1 MDAMTARAR
10 TFAAVLT
17 ALLAVT
23 ACSSTPGSATGST
36 TAAPITSDSVPT
48 PTAQVVREYDRGD
61 DAFTQGFEIDGD
73 VLYEGTGLEGSSFVR
88 RTSLENMTEIDRVDL
103 PSDLFGEG
111 ITVDGDT
118 LWQITWQDGV
128 AIARDRDTLAEERR
142 VNYDGEGWGLCTQGR
157 DTQGP
162 GTQGRGTQDDR
173 LVMSDGTST
182 LTFRDP
188 TSFDA
193 EGTVDVTLDGNPVE
207 RLNELECADDGSVY
221 ANVWQTFDIVRIDP
235 GSGKVTAV
243 IDGTPLWNSMSAAER
258 SGADVFNGIAQIPG
272 TDRFLV
278 TGKFWPKIFEVR
290 FTDPAPVGQN

>member
-1 MDAMTARAR
+1 MDAMTVRAR

-17 ALLAVT
+17 SALAVT
-23 ACSSTPGSATGST
+23 ACSSPSGST
-36 TAAPITSDSVPT
+36 TAAPTTSDSVPT
-48 PTAQVVREYDRGD
+48 LTADVVREYDRGD

-88 RTSLENMTEIDRVDL
+88 RTSLENMTELERVDL

-128 AIARDRDTLAEERR
+128 AIARDRDTLTEQRR
-142 VNYDGEGWGLCTQGR
+142 VTYDGEGWGLCTE
-157 DTQGP
+157 
-162 GTQGRGTQDDR
+162 GRGTPDDR

-193 EGTVDVTLDGNPVE
+193 VDTVGVTLDGNPVE
-207 RLNELECADDGSVY
+207 RLNELECAEDGSIY
-221 ANVWQTFDIVRIDP
+221 ANVWQTFDIMRIDP
-235 GSGKVTAV
+235 ETGKVTAV
-243 IDGTPLWNSMSAAER
+243 IDGTPLWNSMSDSDR
-258 SGADVFNGIAQIPG
+258 GGADVFNGIAQIPG

-290 FTDPAPVGQN
+290 FTDTAPVGQN

>member
-1 MDAMTARAR
+1 MTVRAR
-10 TFAAVLT
+10 TFAAVLIS
-17 ALLAVT
+17 ALAAT
-23 ACSSTPGSATGST
+23 ACSSPSGST
-36 TAAPITSDSVPT
+36 TAAPTTSDSVPT
-48 PTAQVVREYDRGD
+48 LTADVVREYDRGD

-88 RTSLENMTEIDRVDL
+88 RTSLENMTELERVDL

-128 AIARDRDTLAEERR
+128 AIARDRDTLTEQRR
-142 VNYDGEGWGLCTQGR
+142 VTYDGEGWGLCTE
-157 DTQGP
+157 
-162 GTQGRGTQDDR
+162 GRGTPDDR

-193 EGTVDVTLDGNPVE
+193 VDTVDVTLDGNPVE
-207 RLNELECADDGSVY
+207 RLNELECAEDGSIY
-221 ANVWQTFDIVRIDP
+221 ANVWQTFDIIRIDP
-235 GSGKVTAV
+235 ETGNVTAV
-243 IDGTPLWNSMSAAER
+243 IDGTPLWNSMSDSDR
-258 SGADVFNGIAQIPG
+258 GGADVFNGIAQIPG

-290 FTDPAPVGQN
+290 FTDTAPVGQN

>member
-1 MDAMTARAR
+1 MTARAR
-10 TFAAVLT
+10 TFAALLT
-17 ALLAVT
+17 SALAVA
-23 ACSSTPGSATGST
+23 ACSCTSGSSTPIPA
-36 TAAPITSDSVPT
+36 TSDSVPT
-48 PTAQVVREYDRGD
+48 LTTEIVREYDRGD

-88 RTSLENMTEIDRVDL
+88 RTSLGSMTELERVDL

-118 LWQITWQDGV
+118 LWQITWQNGV
-128 AIARDRDTLAEERR
+128 AIARDRDTLAEQRR
-142 VNYDGEGWGLCTQGR
+142 VNYDGEGWGLCSQA
-157 DTQGP
+157 P
-162 GTQGRGTQDDR
+162 DDR
-173 LVMSDGTST
+173 LVMSDGSST

-193 EGTVDVTLDGNPVE
+193 QGTVDVTLDGNPVE

-221 ANVWQTFDIVRIDP
+221 ANVWQTFDIMRIAP
-235 GSGKVTAV
+235 ETGNVTAV
-243 IDGTPLWNSMSAAER
+243 IDGTPLWDSMPASER

-278 TGKFWPKIFEVR
+278 TGKYWPKIFEVR
-290 FTDPAPVGQN
+290 FTDTAPVGQN

>member
-1 MDAMTARAR
+1 MGAMTARAR
-10 TFAAVLT
+10 TFAAALT
-17 ALLAVT
+17 SVLAVT
-23 ACSSTPGSATGST
+23 ACSSTTQPTPVS
-36 TAAPITSDSVPT
+36 SDSVPT
-48 PTAQVVREYDRGD
+48 LTTEVVREYDRGK

-88 RTSLENMTEIDRVDL
+88 RTSLDTMTELDRVDL

-128 AIARDRDTLAEERR
+128 AIARDRDTLAEQRR
-142 VNYDGEGWGLCTQGR
+142 VNYDGEGWGLCTQASA
-157 DTQGP
+157 
-162 GTQGRGTQDDR
+162 DR
-173 LVMSDGTST
+173 LVMSDGSST

-193 EGTVDVTLDGNPVE
+193 QGTVNVTLDGNPVE

-221 ANVWQTFDIVRIDP
+221 ANVWQTFDIMRIDP
-235 GSGKVTAV
+235 ETGAVTAV
-243 IDGTPLWNSMSAAER
+243 IDSTPLWNSMSASQR
-258 SGADVFNGIAQIPG
+258 GGADVFNGIAQIPG

-278 TGKFWPKIFEVR
+278 TGKYWPTIFEVR
-290 FTDPAPVGQN
+290 FTDTAPVGQN

>member
-1 MDAMTARAR
+1 MTVRAR
-10 TFAAVLT
+10 TFAAVLIS
-17 ALLAVT
+17 ALAVT
-23 ACSSTPGSATGST
+23 ACSSPSGST
-36 TAAPITSDSVPT
+36 TAAPTTSDSVQT
-48 PTAQVVREYDRGD
+48 LTADVVREYDRGD

-88 RTSLENMTEIDRVDL
+88 RTSLENMTELERVDL

-128 AIARDRDTLAEERR
+128 AIARDRDTLTEQRR
-142 VNYDGEGWGLCTQGR
+142 VNYDGEGWGLCTE
-157 DTQGP
+157 
-162 GTQGRGTQDDR
+162 GRGKPDDR

-193 EGTVDVTLDGNPVE
+193 VDTVDVTLDGNPVE
-207 RLNELECADDGSVY
+207 RLNELECAEDGSIY
-221 ANVWQTFDIVRIDP
+221 ANVWQTFDIMRIDP
-235 GSGKVTAV
+235 ETGKVTAV
-243 IDGTPLWNSMSAAER
+243 IDGTPLWNSMSDSDR
-258 SGADVFNGIAQIPG
+258 GGADVFNGIAQIPG

-290 FTDPAPVGQN
+290 FTDTAPVGQN

>member
-1 MDAMTARAR
+1 MTVRAR
-10 TFAAVLT
+10 TFAAVLIS
-17 ALLAVT
+17 ALAVT
-23 ACSSTPGSATGST
+23 ACSSPSGST
-36 TAAPITSDSVPT
+36 TAAPTTSDSVPT
-48 PTAQVVREYDRGD
+48 LTADVVREYDRGD

-88 RTSLENMTEIDRVDL
+88 RTSLENMTELERVDL

-128 AIARDRDTLAEERR
+128 AIARDRDTLTEQRR
-142 VNYDGEGWGLCTQGR
+142 VNYDGEGWGLCTE
-157 DTQGP
+157 
-162 GTQGRGTQDDR
+162 GRGTPDDR

-193 EGTVDVTLDGNPVE
+193 VDTVDVTLDGNPVE
-207 RLNELECADDGSVY
+207 RLNELECAEDGSIY
-221 ANVWQTFDIVRIDP
+221 ANVWQTFDIMRIDP
-235 GSGKVTAV
+235 ETGKVTAV
-243 IDGTPLWNSMSAAER
+243 IDGTPLWNSMSDSDR
-258 SGADVFNGIAQIPG
+258 GGADVFNGIAQIPG

-290 FTDPAPVGQN
+290 FTDTAPVGQN

>member
-1 MDAMTARAR
+1 MTVRAR

-17 ALLAVT
+17 SALAVT
-23 ACSSTPGSATGST
+23 ACSSTSGST
-36 TAAPITSDSVPT
+36 TAAPTTSDSVPT
-48 PTAQVVREYDRGD
+48 LTADVVREYDRD
-61 DAFTQGFEIDGD
+61 DGAFTQGFEIDGD

-88 RTSLENMTEIDRVDL
+88 RTSLENMTELERVDL

-128 AIARDRDTLAEERR
+128 AIARDRDTLTEQRR
-142 VNYDGEGWGLCTQGR
+142 VNYDGEGWGLCTE
-157 DTQGP
+157 
-162 GTQGRGTQDDR
+162 GRGTSDDR

-193 EGTVDVTLDGNPVE
+193 VDTVDVTLDGNPVE
-207 RLNELECADDGSVY
+207 RLNELDCAEDGSIY
-221 ANVWQTFDIVRIDP
+221 ANVWQTFDIMRIDP
-235 GSGKVTAV
+235 DTGKVTAV
-243 IDGTPLWNSMSAAER
+243 IDGTPLWDSMSAADR
-258 SGADVFNGIAQIPG
+258 GGADVFNGIAQIPG

-290 FTDPAPVGQN
+290 FTDTAPVGQN

>member
-1 MDAMTARAR
+1 MTASVR
-10 TFAAVLT
+10 TIAAVL
-17 ALLAVT
+17 ASVLAVT
-23 ACSSTPGSATGST
+23 ACSSTSGPTAST
-36 TAAPITSDSVPT
+36 PVASDSVPT
-48 PTAQVVREYDRGD
+48 LTTEVVREYDRSD

-88 RTSLENMTEIDRVDL
+88 RASLANMTELERVDL

-128 AIARDRDTLAEERR
+128 AIARDRDTLAEQRR
-142 VNYDGEGWGLCTQGR
+142 VDYDGEGWGLCA
-157 DTQGP
+157 
-162 GTQGRGTQDDR
+162 QGRGTPDDR
-173 LVMSDGTST
+173 LVMSDGSST

-188 TSFDA
+188 TTFDA
-193 EGTVDVTLDGNPVE
+193 ESTVDVTLDGSPVE

-221 ANVWQTFDIVRIDP
+221 ANVWQTFDIMRIDP
-235 GSGKVTAV
+235 DTGAVTAV
-243 IDGTPLWNSMSAAER
+243 IDGTPLWNSMSASDR

-278 TGKFWPKIFEVR
+278 TGKYWPKIFEVR
-290 FTDPAPVGQN
+290 FTDTAPVGQN

>member
-1 MDAMTARAR
+1 MGAMTARAR
-10 TFAAVLT
+10 TFAAALT
-17 ALLAVT
+17 SVLAVT
-23 ACSSTPGSATGST
+23 ACSSTTQPT
-36 TAAPITSDSVPT
+36 PVTSDSVPT
-48 PTAQVVREYDRGD
+48 LTTEVVREYDRGK

-88 RTSLENMTEIDRVDL
+88 RTSLDTMTELDRVDL

-128 AIARDRDTLAEERR
+128 AIARDRDTLAEQRR
-142 VNYDGEGWGLCTQGR
+142 VNYDGEGWGLCTQASA
-157 DTQGP
+157 
-162 GTQGRGTQDDR
+162 DR
-173 LVMSDGTST
+173 LVMSDGSST

-193 EGTVDVTLDGNPVE
+193 QGTVNVTLDGNPVE

-221 ANVWQTFDIVRIDP
+221 ANVWQTFDIMRIDP
-235 GSGKVTAV
+235 ETGAVTAV
-243 IDGTPLWNSMSAAER
+243 IDSTPLWNSMSASQR
-258 SGADVFNGIAQIPG
+258 GGADVFNGIAQIPG

-278 TGKFWPKIFEVR
+278 TGKYWPTIFEVR
-290 FTDPAPVGQN
+290 FTDTAPVGQN

>member
-1 MDAMTARAR
+1 MTVRAR

-17 ALLAVT
+17 SALAVT
-23 ACSSTPGSATGST
+23 ACSSPSGST
-36 TAAPITSDSVPT
+36 TAAPTTSDSVPT
-48 PTAQVVREYDRGD
+48 LTADVVREYDRGD

-88 RTSLENMTEIDRVDL
+88 RTSLENMTELERVDL

-128 AIARDRDTLAEERR
+128 AIARDRDTLTEQRR
-142 VNYDGEGWGLCTQGR
+142 VTYDGEGWGLCTE
-157 DTQGP
+157 
-162 GTQGRGTQDDR
+162 GRGTPDDR

-193 EGTVDVTLDGNPVE
+193 VDTVGVTLDGNPVE
-207 RLNELECADDGSVY
+207 RLNELECAEDGSIY
-221 ANVWQTFDIVRIDP
+221 ANVWQTFDIMRIDP
-235 GSGKVTAV
+235 ETGKVTAV
-243 IDGTPLWNSMSAAER
+243 IDGTPLWNSMSDSDR
-258 SGADVFNGIAQIPG
+258 GGADVFNGIAQIPG

-290 FTDPAPVGQN
+290 FTDTAPVGQN

>member
-1 MDAMTARAR
+1 MDAMTVRAR
-10 TFAAVLT
+10 TFAAVLIS
-17 ALLAVT
+17 ALAVT
-23 ACSSTPGSATGST
+23 ACSSPSGST
-36 TAAPITSDSVPT
+36 TAAPTTSDSVPT
-48 PTAQVVREYDRGD
+48 LTADVVREYDRGD

-88 RTSLENMTEIDRVDL
+88 RTSLENMTELERVDL

-128 AIARDRDTLAEERR
+128 AIARDRDTLTEQRR
-142 VNYDGEGWGLCTQGR
+142 VNYDGEGWGLCTE
-157 DTQGP
+157 
-162 GTQGRGTQDDR
+162 GRGTPDDR

-193 EGTVDVTLDGNPVE
+193 VDTVDVTLDGNPVE
-207 RLNELECADDGSVY
+207 RLNELECAEDGSIY
-221 ANVWQTFDIVRIDP
+221 ANVWQTFDIMRIDP
-235 GSGKVTAV
+235 ETGKVTAV
-243 IDGTPLWNSMSAAER
+243 IDGTPLWNSMSDSDR
-258 SGADVFNGIAQIPG
+258 GGADVFNGIAQIPG

-290 FTDPAPVGQN
+290 FTDTAPVGQN

>member
-1 MDAMTARAR
+1 MDAMTVRAR

-17 ALLAVT
+17 SALAVT
-23 ACSSTPGSATGST
+23 ACSSTSGST
-36 TAAPITSDSVPT
+36 TAAPTTSDSVPT
-48 PTAQVVREYDRGD
+48 LTADVVREYDRD
-61 DAFTQGFEIDGD
+61 DGAFTQGFEIDGD

-88 RTSLENMTEIDRVDL
+88 RTSLENMTELERVDL

-128 AIARDRDTLAEERR
+128 AIARDRDTLTEQRR
-142 VNYDGEGWGLCTQGR
+142 VNYDGEGWGLCTE
-157 DTQGP
+157 
-162 GTQGRGTQDDR
+162 GRGTSDDR

-193 EGTVDVTLDGNPVE
+193 VDTVDVTLDGNPVE
-207 RLNELECADDGSVY
+207 RLNELDCAEDGSIY
-221 ANVWQTFDIVRIDP
+221 ANVWQTFDIMRIDP
-235 GSGKVTAV
+235 DTGKVTAV
-243 IDGTPLWNSMSAAER
+243 IDGTPLWDSMSAADR
-258 SGADVFNGIAQIPG
+258 GGADVFNGIAQIPG

-290 FTDPAPVGQN
+290 FTDTAPVGQN

>member
-1 MDAMTARAR
+1 MDAMTVRAR
-10 TFAAVLT
+10 TFAALVTSLLT
-17 ALLAVT
+17 VT
-23 ACSSTPGSATGST
+23 ACSSTSGPGDS
-36 TAAPITSDSVPT
+36 APITSDSVPT
-48 PTAQVVREYDRGD
+48 LGAEVLRFYDRAD

-88 RTSLENMTEIDRVDL
+88 RTSLENMTELGRVDL

-128 AIARDRDTLAEERR
+128 AIARDRDTLAEQRR
-142 VNYDGEGWGLCTQGR
+142 VDYDGEGWGLCTQGE
-157 DTQGP
+157 
-162 GTQGRGTQDDR
+162 GTPDDR

-193 EGTVDVTLDGNPVE
+193 VNTVDVTLDGNPVE
-207 RLNELECADDGSVY
+207 RLNELECAEDGSIY
-221 ANVWQTFDIVRIDP
+221 ANVWQTFDIMRIDP
-235 GSGKVTAV
+235 TTGRVTAV
-243 IDGTPLWNSMSAAER
+243 VDGKPMWDSMSATER
-258 SGADVFNGIAQIPG
+258 NGADVFNGIAQIPG

-290 FTDPAPVGQN
+290 FTDPAAVGQN

>member
-1 MDAMTARAR
+1 MTARAR

-17 ALLAVT
+17 SLLAVT
-23 ACSSTPGSATGST
+23 ACSSTPEST
-36 TAAPITSDSVPT
+36 TAAPITSESVPT
-48 PTAQVVREYDRGD
+48 LTAQVVRDYDRGD

-88 RTSLENMTEIDRVDL
+88 RTSLENMTELDRVDL
-103 PSDLFGEG
+103 TSDLFGEG

-118 LWQITWQDGV
+118 LWQITWQNGV
-128 AIARDRDTLAEERR
+128 AIARDRDTLAEQRR
-142 VNYDGEGWGLCTQGR
+142 VSYDGEGWGLCS
-157 DTQGP
+157 
-162 GTQGRGTQDDR
+162 QDER

-221 ANVWQTFDIVRIDP
+221 ANVWQTFDIMRIDP
-235 GSGKVTAV
+235 DSGKVTAV
-243 IDGTPLWNSMSAAER
+243 IDGTPLWDSMTAAER
-258 SGADVFNGIAQIPG
+258 GGADVFNGIAQIPG

>member
-1 MDAMTARAR
+1 MDAMTVRAR

-17 ALLAVT
+17 SALAVT
-23 ACSSTPGSATGST
+23 ACSSTSGST
-36 TAAPITSDSVPT
+36 TAAPTTSDSVPT
-48 PTAQVVREYDRGD
+48 LTAEVVREYDRGD

-88 RTSLENMTEIDRVDL
+88 RTSLENMTELERVDL

-128 AIARDRDTLAEERR
+128 AIARDRDTLTEQRR
-142 VNYDGEGWGLCTQGR
+142 VNYDGEGWGLCTEGR
-157 DTQGP
+157 
-162 GTQGRGTQDDR
+162 GTQGRGTPNVR

-193 EGTVDVTLDGNPVE
+193 VDTVDVTLDGKPVE
-207 RLNELECADDGSVY
+207 RLNELECAEDGSIY
-221 ANVWQTFDIVRIDP
+221 ANVWQTFDIMRIDP
-235 GSGKVTAV
+235 ETGKVTAV
-243 IDGTPLWNSMSAAER
+243 IDGTPLWDSMSAADR
-258 SGADVFNGIAQIPG
+258 GGADVFNGIAQIPG

-290 FTDPAPVGQN
+290 FTDTAPVGQN

>member
-1 MDAMTARAR
+1 MTVRAR
-10 TFAAVLT
+10 TFAAVLIS
-17 ALLAVT
+17 ALAVT
-23 ACSSTPGSATGST
+23 ACSSTSGST
-36 TAAPITSDSVPT
+36 TAAPTTSDSVPT
-48 PTAQVVREYDRGD
+48 LTADVVREYDRGD

-88 RTSLENMTEIDRVDL
+88 RTSLENMTELERVDL

-128 AIARDRDTLAEERR
+128 AIARDRDTLTEQRR
-142 VNYDGEGWGLCTQGR
+142 VNYDGEGWGLCTE
-157 DTQGP
+157 
-162 GTQGRGTQDDR
+162 GRGTPDDR

-193 EGTVDVTLDGNPVE
+193 VDTVDVTLDGNPVE
-207 RLNELECADDGSVY
+207 RLNELECAEDGSIY
-221 ANVWQTFDIVRIDP
+221 ANVWQTFDIMRIDP
-235 GSGKVTAV
+235 ETGKVTAV
-243 IDGTPLWNSMSAAER
+243 IDGTPLWNSMSDSDR
-258 SGADVFNGIAQIPG
+258 GGADVFNGIAQIPG

-290 FTDPAPVGQN
+290 FTDTAPVGQN

>member
-1 MDAMTARAR
+1 MDAMTVRAR

-17 ALLAVT
+17 FALAVT
-23 ACSSTPGSATGST
+23 ACSSTSGST
-36 TAAPITSDSVPT
+36 TAAPTTSDSVPT
-48 PTAQVVREYDRGD
+48 LTTEVVREYDRGD

-88 RTSLENMTEIDRVDL
+88 RTSLENMTELERVDL

-128 AIARDRDTLAEERR
+128 AIARDRDTLAEQRR
-142 VNYDGEGWGLCTQGR
+142 VNYDGEGWGLCTEGR
-157 DTQGP
+157 
-162 GTQGRGTQDDR
+162 GTQGRGTPNDR

-193 EGTVDVTLDGNPVE
+193 VDTVDVTLDGKPVE
-207 RLNELECADDGSVY
+207 RLNELECAEGGSIY
-221 ANVWQTFDIVRIDP
+221 ANVWQTFDIMRIDP
-235 GSGKVTAV
+235 ETGKVTAV
-243 IDGTPLWNSMSAAER
+243 IDGTPLWDSMSAADR
-258 SGADVFNGIAQIPG
+258 GGADVFNGIAQIPG

-290 FTDPAPVGQN
+290 FTDTAPVGQN

>member
-1 MDAMTARAR
+1 MGAMTARAR
-10 TFAAVLT
+10 TFAAALT
-17 ALLAVT
+17 SVLAVT
-23 ACSSTPGSATGST
+23 ACSSTTQPT
-36 TAAPITSDSVPT
+36 PVTSDSVPT
-48 PTAQVVREYDRGD
+48 LTTEVVREYDRGK

-88 RTSLENMTEIDRVDL
+88 RTSLDTMTELDRVDL

-128 AIARDRDTLAEERR
+128 AIARDRDTLAEQRR
-142 VNYDGEGWGLCTQGR
+142 VNYDGEGWGLCTQASA
-157 DTQGP
+157 
-162 GTQGRGTQDDR
+162 DR
-173 LVMSDGTST
+173 LVMSDGSST

-193 EGTVDVTLDGNPVE
+193 EGTVNVTLDGNPVE

-221 ANVWQTFDIVRIDP
+221 ANVWQTFDIMRIDP
-235 GSGKVTAV
+235 ETGAVTAV
-243 IDGTPLWNSMSAAER
+243 IDGTPLWNSMSASQR
-258 SGADVFNGIAQIPG
+258 GGADVFNGIAQIPG

-278 TGKFWPKIFEVR
+278 TGKYWPTIFEVR
-290 FTDPAPVGQN
+290 FTDTAPVGQN

>member
-1 MDAMTARAR
+1 MTVRAR

-17 ALLAVT
+17 SALAVT
-23 ACSSTPGSATGST
+23 ACSSTSDST
-36 TAAPITSDSVPT
+36 TAAPATSDSVPT
-48 PTAQVVREYDRGD
+48 LTAEVVREYDRGD
-61 DAFTQGFEIDGD
+61 DAFTQGFEIHGD

-88 RTSLENMTEIDRVDL
+88 RTSLENMTELERVDL

-128 AIARDRDTLAEERR
+128 AIARDRDTLTEQRR

-157 DTQGP
+157 
-162 GTQGRGTQDDR
+162 GTPDDR

-193 EGTVDVTLDGNPVE
+193 VDTVDVTLDGNPVE
-207 RLNELECADDGSVY
+207 RLNELECAEDGSIY
-221 ANVWQTFDIVRIDP
+221 ANVWQTFDIMRIDP
-235 GSGKVTAV
+235 ETGKVTAV
-243 IDGTPLWNSMSAAER
+243 IDGTPLWNSMSAADR
-258 SGADVFNGIAQIPG
+258 GGADVFNGIAQIPG

-290 FTDPAPVGQN
+290 FTDTAPVGQN

>member
-1 MDAMTARAR
+1 MDAMTVRAR
-10 TFAAVLT
+10 TFAALVTSLLT
-17 ALLAVT
+17 VT
-23 ACSSTPGSATGST
+23 ACSSTSGPGDS
-36 TAAPITSDSVPT
+36 APITSDSVPT
-48 PTAQVVREYDRGD
+48 LGAEVLRSYDRAD

-88 RTSLENMTEIDRVDL
+88 RTSLENMTELERVDL

-128 AIARDRDTLAEERR
+128 AIARDRDTLAEQRR
-142 VNYDGEGWGLCTQGR
+142 VDYDGEGWGLCTQGE
-157 DTQGP
+157 
-162 GTQGRGTQDDR
+162 GTPDDR

-193 EGTVDVTLDGNPVE
+193 VNTVDVTLDGNPVE
-207 RLNELECADDGSVY
+207 RLNELECAEDGSIY
-221 ANVWQTFDIVRIDP
+221 ANVWQTFDIMRIDP
-235 GSGKVTAV
+235 ATGRVTAV
-243 IDGTPLWNSMSAAER
+243 VDGTPMWDSMSATER
-258 SGADVFNGIAQIPG
+258 NGADVFNGIAQIPG

-290 FTDPAPVGQN
+290 FTDPAAVGQN

>member
-10 TFAAVLT
+10 AFAAALS
-17 ALLAVT
+17 ALLAAG
-23 ACSSTPGSATGST
+23 ACSSTPDSPATAST
-36 TAAPITSDSVPT
+36 ITSDSVPRLT
-48 PTAQVVREYDRGD
+48 PEVVREYDRGD
-61 DAFTQGFEIDGD
+61 DAFTQGFEIDGG

-88 RTSLENMTEIDRVDL
+88 RTSLDDMTELDRVDL

-118 LWQITWQDGV
+118 LWQITWRNGV
-128 AIARDRDTLAEERR
+128 AIARDRDTLAEQRR
-142 VNYDGEGWGLCTQGR
+142 VSYDGEGWGLCTER
-157 DTQGP
+157 SSTERPDSSAE
-162 GTQGRGTQDDR
+162 R

-193 EGTVDVTLDGNPVE
+193 EASVDVTLDGNPVE

-221 ANVWQTFDIVRIDP
+221 ANVWQSFDIMRIDP
-235 GSGKVTAV
+235 TSGKVTAV
-243 IDGTPLWNSMSAAER
+243 IDGTPLWNSMSAADR
-258 SGADVFNGIAQIPG
+258 TGADVFNGIAQIPG

-290 FTDPAPVGQN
+290 FTSSAPVGQN

>member
-1 MDAMTARAR
+1 MGAMTARAR
-10 TFAAVLT
+10 TFAAALT
-17 ALLAVT
+17 SVLAVT
-23 ACSSTPGSATGST
+23 ACSSTTQPT
-36 TAAPITSDSVPT
+36 PVTSDSVPT
-48 PTAQVVREYDRGD
+48 LTTEVVREYDRGK

-88 RTSLENMTEIDRVDL
+88 RTSLDTMTELDRVDL

-128 AIARDRDTLAEERR
+128 AIARDRDTLAEQRR
-142 VNYDGEGWGLCTQGR
+142 VNYDGEGWGLCTQASA
-157 DTQGP
+157 
-162 GTQGRGTQDDR
+162 DR
-173 LVMSDGTST
+173 LVMSDGSST

-193 EGTVDVTLDGNPVE
+193 QGTVNVTLDGNPVE

-221 ANVWQTFDIVRIDP
+221 ANVWQTFDIMRIAP
-235 GSGKVTAV
+235 ETGAVTAV
-243 IDGTPLWNSMSAAER
+243 IDGTPLWNSMSASQR
-258 SGADVFNGIAQIPG
+258 GGADVFNGIAQIPG

-278 TGKFWPKIFEVR
+278 TGKYWPTIFEVR
-290 FTDPAPVGQN
+290 FTDTAPVGQN

>member
-1 MDAMTARAR
+1 MDAMTVRAR
-10 TFAAVLT
+10 TFAAVLIS
-17 ALLAVT
+17 ALAAT
-23 ACSSTPGSATGST
+23 ACSSPSGST
-36 TAAPITSDSVPT
+36 TAAPTTSDSVPT
-48 PTAQVVREYDRGD
+48 LTADVVREYDRGD

-88 RTSLENMTEIDRVDL
+88 RTSLENMTELERVDL

-128 AIARDRDTLAEERR
+128 AIARDRDTLTEQRR
-142 VNYDGEGWGLCTQGR
+142 VTYDGEGWGLCTE
-157 DTQGP
+157 
-162 GTQGRGTQDDR
+162 GRGTPDDR

-193 EGTVDVTLDGNPVE
+193 VDTVDVTLDGNPVE
-207 RLNELECADDGSVY
+207 RLNELECAEDGSIY
-221 ANVWQTFDIVRIDP
+221 ANVWQTFDIIRIDP
-235 GSGKVTAV
+235 ETGNVTAV
-243 IDGTPLWNSMSAAER
+243 IDGTPLWNSMSDSDR
-258 SGADVFNGIAQIPG
+258 GGADVFNGIAQIPG

-290 FTDPAPVGQN
+290 FTDTAPVGQN